1 MGSADPWRPFQEV
14 MEAPLQWARMWK
26 ARTGGKVI
34 GHLLPD
40 VPEEILHAAGAL
52 PLALEGAPVQ
62 VSHAQAHIP
71 SYSCAHAMGLLEM
84 GLRGE
89 LDLLDGM
96 VIPYVCDTT
105 RNLFHIWSYRFP
117 KLPSEFLRLPKR
129 IDYPG
134 AKEYLKAEYDR
145 LFRAMKR
152 VTGRNGDMKAL
163 SESIRLYNRS
173 RARLRETYRMHQRN
187 PDIWT
192 GERLGL
198 VLGSAMK
205 APREEHL
212 SWMEALPWA
221 GSGASPAD
229 GRIPIYVRG
238 KIWDPPG
245 ILTLMDEL
253 GLKVAEDEMVTG
265 FRVIARDAAEE
276 GDPLEGLAA
285 RHMNTV
291 PYPGYHVE
299 PAETVRG
306 FLTRVKGSGARGVL
320 FLNPKFC
327 EEAGFDLPDLEKGL
341 QEAKI
346 PRLVLETSAR
356 GVSLGQLRVRLEAF
370 REILAGELP

>member
-1 MGSADPWRPFQEV
+1 MKNADPWRPFQEV
-14 MEAPLQWARMWK
+14 MEAPLEWARAWK
-26 ARTGGKVI
+26 ARTGGRVI

-71 SYSCAHAMGLLEM
+71 GYTCAHAMGLLEM
-84 GLRGE
+84 GLRGQLE
-89 LDLLDGM
+89 FLDGM

-129 IDYPG
+129 VGHPG
-134 AKEYLKAEYDR
+134 AREYLKAEYGR
-145 LFRAMKR
+145 LFQAMNR
-152 VTGRNGDMKAL
+152 VTGCNGDVKAL
-163 SESIRLYNRS
+163 SQSIRLYNRS
-173 RARLRETYRMHQRN
+173 RARLREAYRMHQRH
-187 PDIWT
+187 PEVWSAT
-192 GERLGL
+192 RLGL
-198 VLGSAMK
+198 LLGSAMK
-205 APREEHL
+205 VPREEHL
-212 SWMEALPWA
+212 TWMEALPWA
-221 GSGASPAD
+221 ESGAGAAD

-245 ILTLMDEL
+245 ILGLMDEL
-253 GLKVAEDEMVTG
+253 ALKVAEDEMVTG
-265 FRVIARDAAEE
+265 FRVISRDAKED
-276 GDPLEGLAA
+276 GDPLDALAM
-285 RHMNTV
+285 RHMEAV

-299 PAETVRG
+299 PAQTVRG
-306 FLTRVKGSGARGVL
+306 FLARVKGSKARGVL

-341 QEAKI
+341 QDAKI
-346 PRLVLETSAR
+346 PSLVLETSAR